1 VSGNPS
7 HHRHIDAQVL
17 GMPATP
23 AFSKIVPARGGC
35 VMIKQLIS
43 STTFAAAVILVLI
56 SSTAVMAEGG
66 KNAYN
71 NPTGD
76 PPEDT
81 YLTPYANF
89 GGGRTMIFC
98 DEDEKLV
105 ITPVDVGSVEAS
117 CIPVP
122 E

>member
-1 VSGNPS
+1 
-7 HHRHIDAQVL
+7 
-17 GMPATP
+17 
-23 AFSKIVPARGGC
+23 
-35 VMIKQLIS
+35 MIKQLIS
-43 STTFAAAVILVLI
+43 STTLAAAVILVLI
-56 SSTAVMAEGG
+56 GGSAVLAGG
-66 KNAYN
+66 DKNAYN

-89 GGGRTMIFC
+89 GKGRMMVFC
-98 DEDEKLV
+98 AEDEKLV